1 MVNFRGP
8 SPKLLQVRACLLI
21 RGVCERVLVCW
32 GNVQLREVIIYWGTL
47 FYVTSLWESIKK

>member
-21 RGVCERVLVCW
+21 RGVCDRVLVCL

-47 FYVTSLWESIKK
+47 FYVTSLWDL